1 MNLHTTSNHDDI
13 AQDVHPAHGNIALPR
28 PNQAEVEAAVRTLI
42 AATGDDP
49 QRQGLLDTPAR
60 VARAYAEWFAGYR
73 QDPSQLLSRT
83 FDESQGYQEMVLLRS
98 IPLASTCE
106 HHMAPI
112 IGKAHVAYRPRNRVV
127 GISKLSRL
135 VDVFARRLQ
144 LQERLTQ
151 QIAQTLFETLEPQG
165 VAVAI
170 EATHG
175 CMTTRGVNQHG
186 IDMITKA
193 WLGDFATDVELRR
206 EFLAALPLTR
216 AS

>member
-1 MNLHTTSNHDDI
+1 MNLHTIGNQDDI

-186 IDMITKA
+186 INMITKA